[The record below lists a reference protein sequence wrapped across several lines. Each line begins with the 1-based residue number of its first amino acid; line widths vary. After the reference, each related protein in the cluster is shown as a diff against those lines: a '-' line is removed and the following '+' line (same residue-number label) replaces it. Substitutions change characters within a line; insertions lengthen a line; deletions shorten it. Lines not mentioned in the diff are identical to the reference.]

1 MNKFLS
7 LGFGVLTAVMMTGCA
22 VKSSSSSAPA
32 FNADKGSYFTQDK
45 EKSLAA
51 NLVAFSGYRGLISDR
66 DMPSDLRAGL
76 DFTSGAYMG
85 FNGFGTIFGA
95 GGVGLLSMVS
105 SNTLPYKNGAIVVM
119 VKTQPNEKYNDLT
132 VAERAIES
140 SFAKADINTL
150 SPVYTKKTEV
160 QSFLAN
166 KDMSG
171 VKCHKPSVFDMT
183 DTDVECDYGDSD
195 LGLAVIFGRPAT
207 GQEFP
212 ELGLLPAGN
221 YSVMLVRNIRY
232 PVYQLRDDAWAATY
246 SSDGYMKFK
255 DMKLPFVSPD
265 KSGKRIAFTLENGK
279 DKVIYK

>member
-1 MNKFLS
+1 MKKNTLIGVAILTSFL
-7 LGFGVLTAVMMTGCA
+7 TGCA
-22 VKSSSSSAPA
+22 VQSHDPQKPA
-32 FNADKGSYFTQDK
+32 IFAVIGSYFKQDTS
-45 EKSLAA
+45 KSLAS
-51 NLVAFSGYRGLISDR
+51 NLVAFSGYKNLISDH
-66 DMPSDLRAGL
+66 DMPSDLKAGL

-85 FNGFGTIFGA
+85 FNGFGTLFGA

-105 SNTLPYKNGAIVVM
+105 SNTLPYQSGVIVVM

-171 VKCHKPSVFDMT
+171 VKCHKPSAFDMT

-221 YSVMLVRNIRY
+221 YSVMLVRTIRY

-246 SSDGYMKFK
+246 SSKGYMKFK

-265 KSGKRIAFTLENGK
+265 NSSKRIAFVTEEGK
-279 DKVIYK
+279 EKVIYK